1 MSTFAK
7 ICFVIFL
14 FEEKL
19 AVCQSK
25 KAVIEKFIQAVGG
38 RERWLS
44 IRTEID
50 SGMIIE
56 YKSEGVFEKS
66 RIDTTFFKT
75 ITVYPNKQKFTS
87 YEYKNDP
94 ILGRSLV
101 QYSTCFNGTYL
112 WTGSPGKIRVQSPEE
127 SESFKN
133 TITLGLP
140 GLFLLDKTA
149 EVEYIG
155 TEKLNNKNYEVL
167 KIKGTNNFFYQL
179 VYFDPLTGLEY
190 CTVGY
195 DTPIK
200 RFNYSTEYR
209 YIDNVAVAV
218 VGENFVDGVL
228 KGKTVILSVELN
240 KAVDDSTFS
249 EFK

>member
-1 MSTFAK
+1 M
-7 ICFVIFL
+7 
-14 FEEKL
+14 
-19 AVCQSK
+19 
-25 KAVIEKFIQAVGG
+25 GG
-38 RERWLS
+38 REKWLT

-56 YKSEGVFEKS
+56 YKSEGVFNKS

-75 ITVYPNKQKFTS
+75 IKVYPHKEKFTS

-94 ILGRSLV
+94 ILGRMLV

-112 WTGSPGKIRVQSPEE
+112 WTGSPGKIHVQSPEE
-127 SESFKN
+127 SELFKN

-149 EVEYIG
+149 EVEYLG
-155 TEKLNNKNYEVL
+155 TEKLNNNNYEVL

-179 VYFDPLTGLEY
+179 VYFDPVTGLEY
-190 CTVGY
+190 CSVGY

-200 RFNYSTEYR
+200 RFDYYTQYK
-209 YIDNVAVAV
+209 YIDNIAVGV
-218 VGENFVDGVL
+218 VSENFVDGVL
-228 KGKTVILSVELN
+228 KERTIILSAEFN
-240 KAVDDSTFS
+240 REVDDSAFR